1 MADYQSTHTGQ
12 EIDESV
18 TKVLNGT
25 SGIQGV
31 KVNGTE
37 VETDSEN
44 KVAITIPTV
53 SQSTG
58 DSTTEI
64 MSQNA
69 VTTELNNK
77 ATTSLYNA
85 TLSSSG
91 WSSGDAPYTQTVSVQ
106 GILSTDTPIVDVV
119 LSSTTSTAL
128 SQLEAWGY
136 ISKIDTSND
145 QITATCLESKPS
157 IGINIQLIVVR

>member
-1 MADYQSTHTGQ
+1 MADYQSIHTGD
-12 EIDESV
+12 EIDEAT

-25 SGIQGV
+25 SGIQGI

-37 VETDSEN
+37 VDADSEN
-44 KVAITIPTV
+44 KVGITIPIV
-53 SQSTG
+53 SQTTGESTA
-58 DSTTEI
+58 EV

-69 VTTELNNK
+69 VTTELNSK
-77 ATTSLYNA
+77 ATTNLYNA

-91 WSSGDAPYTQTVSVQ
+91 WSSGGAPYTQTVSVQ

-128 SQLEAWGY
+128 SELESWGY
-136 ISKIDTSND
+136 ISKIEASND

-157 IGINIQLIVVR
+157 IDINIQLIVVR